1 MLCLHMEV
9 RGKHCIIKYVLL
21 KKKNN
26 TYYCHL
32 SLEHFLDFYRLFH
45 AEIMPICM
53 DSHSLKLATDAVLG
67 ST

>member
-1 MLCLHMEV
+1 MTSL
-9 RGKHCIIKYVLL
+9 LL
-21 KKKNN
+21 KKKKN
-26 TYYCHL
+26 THCRL
-32 SLEHFLDFYRLFH
+32 SIELFLDFYRLFH